1 MAATAAAGAAA
12 GVSALGVLGA
22 ATGLF
27 SFGMGIANSIKQKDA
42 ESRARF
48 KSEKMMAEANAIATK
63 NFSEEVQIPLTPY
76 ELQFRANAAL
86 TQQSLTALQEGSSRT
101 LAAGVGKVG
110 GAQVATNEKTKS
122 AMEQALYENDLMK
135 AQAAQKINNDLVD
148 IEVGGAADQSMMAR
162 DAATR
167 QGSAIASAA
176 GGLNA
181 AAKAGN
187 ALIPLYQKNRKDR
200 LGNKVTGALG
210 NQSGTE
216 FLGEGGQALSDA
228 ELMERVQGLPE
239 FQGKKPKRKDIMNIV
254 KSIKDKTFDMSRL
267 GGTNANA
274 MANPLTDSVPNTFT
288 NMTGSASTRFV
299 EKGDFI
305 SLDNISL
312 GYTLP
317 KMLMDKIRVDNFRV
331 FVQAQNIWLISDY
344 KGINPEME
352 TSGVDINGT
361 PRSKVVSV
369 GVNVSL

>member
-1 MAATAAAGAAA
+1 MAATAAAAGAAA

-228 ELMERVQGLPE
+228 ELMKRVQGLPE

-274 MANPLTDSVPNTFT
+274 MANPLTDPVPNTFT
-288 NMTGSASTRFV
+288 
-299 EKGDFI
+299 
-305 SLDNISL
+305 
-312 GYTLP
+312 
-317 KMLMDKIRVDNFRV
+317 DKTAEPFANAFQD
-331 FVQAQNIWLISDY
+331 
-344 KGINPEME
+344 
-352 TSGVDINGT
+352 GT
-361 PRSKVVSV
+361 PAIDIPSFP
-369 GVNVSL
+369 GVTEDVNLLDGYNFNSNS